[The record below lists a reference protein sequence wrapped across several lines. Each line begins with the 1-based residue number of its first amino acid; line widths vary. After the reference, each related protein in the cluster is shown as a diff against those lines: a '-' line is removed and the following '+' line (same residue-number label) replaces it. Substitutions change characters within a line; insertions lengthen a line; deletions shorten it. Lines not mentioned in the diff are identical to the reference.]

1 MAEIQVIAP
10 RISTNDNYVTIGE
23 WLVASGT
30 KVSAGDELVSV
41 ETTKKT
47 ETIEAEADGYFFYN
61 TPEGEDVAVG
71 DSLGII
77 TDDASFEFA
86 KSDSPLEEY
95 NITNKAKELIIKHNV
110 DVTKF
115 DKNTIIREKD
125 VLKLLSGGFEV
136 KRSKANDIIIVG
148 GGGLCKMFI
157 DLIRLN
163 KAYNIHG
170 IIDAS
175 LPVGTEILGVPVI
188 GNDDDLPRLFAEG
201 YMTAINAI
209 GSISADNKGGAFN
222 LRRKI
227 ALKIKDAGFYM
238 PTLIHPSAQIS
249 PSAQLG
255 EGVIVMENAVIGSE
269 AIIGDDALINTG
281 AIVSHDCIIGAHSR
295 ISPGAVLAGD
305 VKIGENALIGMGSTL
320 YLGISVG
327 ENAIISNGQ
336 NVFGNVKEYEIIQ

>member
-1 MAEIQVIAP
+1 MSEIQVIAP

-23 WLVASGT
+23 WLVKSGEQ
-30 KVSAGDELVSV
+30 VSAGQELASV
-41 ETTKKT
+41 ETTKKS
-47 ETIEAEADGYFFYN
+47 EIIEAESAGYFFYN
-61 TPEGEDVAVG
+61 IPEGEDVAVG
-71 DSLGII
+71 DALGVL
-77 TDDASFEFA
+77 TDNASFEFA
-86 KSDSPLEEY
+86 KSDSPIDEY
-95 NITNKAKELIIKHNV
+95 NITNKAKELILKHNI
-110 DVTKF
+110 DITKF
-115 DKNTIIREKD
+115 DKNSVVREKD

-136 KRSKANDIIIVG
+136 TRSKANDIIIVG

-170 IIDAS
+170 IIDAA

-188 GNDDDLPRLFAEG
+188 GNDDDLPRLFEEG

-222 LRRKI
+222 LRKKI
-227 ALKIKDAGFYM
+227 HSKIKAAGFYM
-238 PTLIHPSAQIS
+238 PTLIHPSAQVA

-255 EGVIVMENAVIGSE
+255 EGVIVMENAVIGPD
-269 AIIGDDALINTG
+269 AIIGDDAIINTG
-281 AIVSHDCIIGAHSR
+281 AIVSHDCIIGCHTR
-295 ISPGAVLAGD
+295 ISPGAILAGD
-305 VKIGENALIGMGSTL
+305 VKVGENALVGMGSTL
-320 YLGISVG
+320 YLGISIG

>member
-1 MAEIQVIAP
+1 MSEFQVIAP

-23 WLVASGT
+23 WLLPSGS
-30 KVSAGDELVSV
+30 KVSKGDELVSV

-47 ETIEAEADGYFFYN
+47 EIIEAEEEGYFFYN
-61 TPEGEDVAVG
+61 TAEGEDVAVG
-71 DSLGII
+71 ESLGLI

-86 KSDSPLEEY
+86 KSESPIDEY
-95 NITNKAKELIIKHNV
+95 NITNRAKELILKHNI
-110 DVTKF
+110 DITKF
-115 DKNTIIREKD
+115 DKNQIVREKD
-125 VLKLLSGGFEV
+125 VLKLLSGGFDV

-170 IIDAS
+170 IIDAT

-188 GNDDDLPRLFAEG
+188 GNDDDLPALFEDG

-209 GSISADNKGGAFN
+209 GSISADNRGGAFN
-222 LRRKI
+222 LRKKI
-227 ALKIKDAGFYM
+227 HGKIKAAGFYM

-255 EGVIVMENAVIGSE
+255 EGVIVMENAVIGAE

-281 AIVSHDCIIGAHSR
+281 AIVSHDCLIGPHSR

-305 VKIGENALIGMGSTL
+305 VKIGENALVGMGSTL

-336 NVFGNVKEYEIIQ
+336 NVFGNVKDFEIIQ